1 MFNTLAA
8 AVTNASMF
16 DTPVPLGCLILSL
29 IAAFIV
35 ACLIW
40 FRIDTKHGDAI
51 AELEVER
58 DNAVENAQVR
68 LNNLT
73 NLRQT
78 NKRVADLAAQR
89 LHNVHNLERERDKD
103 QDKLSDLRTQL
114 WKAGQREKELIQKLD
129 QAQQDNASL
138 EKRLLGVAAF
148 AEGAIDV
155 SEEHFDDYLQSLQ
168 VTDEEHEQED
178 AQGVSFYTET
188 ATEGTHAWKLQFLK
202 SYRDA
207 LLPRIPPVTS

>member
-1 MFNTLAA
+1 MFNTLA
-8 AVTNASMF
+8 SL
-16 DTPVPLGCLILSL
+16 DPVPADCLIGTILVMFVIYAL
-29 IAAFIV
+29 IIRKLYV
-35 ACLIW
+35 IH
-40 FRIDTKHGDAI
+40 RDEI
-51 AELEVER
+51 AELEVGR
-58 DNAVENAQVR
+58 DNASENAQVR
-68 LNNLT
+68 LNSLT

-78 NKRVADLAAQR
+78 NRRVADLAARR
-89 LHNVHNLERERDKD
+89 LRNIYQLDRKRDKD

>member
-1 MFNTLAA
+1 MFNTLA
-8 AVTNASMF
+8 SL
-16 DTPVPLGCLILSL
+16 DPVPADCLIGTILVMFVIYAL
-29 IAAFIV
+29 IIRKLYV
-35 ACLIW
+35 IH
-40 FRIDTKHGDAI
+40 RDEI
-51 AELEVER
+51 AELEVGR
-58 DNAVENAQVR
+58 DNASENAQVR
-68 LNNLT
+68 LNSLT
-73 NLRQT
+73 NLHQT
-78 NKRVADLAAQR
+78 NRRVADLAARR
-89 LHNVHNLERERDKD
+89 LRNIYQLDRKRDKD

>member
-1 MFNTLAA
+1 MFNTLA
-8 AVTNASMF
+8 SL
-16 DTPVPLGCLILSL
+16 DPVPADCLIGTILVMFVIYAL
-29 IAAFIV
+29 IIRKLYV
-35 ACLIW
+35 IH
-40 FRIDTKHGDAI
+40 RDEI
-51 AELEVER
+51 AELEVGR
-58 DNAVENAQVR
+58 DNASENAQVR
-68 LNNLT
+68 LNSLT

-78 NKRVADLAAQR
+78 NRRVADLAARR
-89 LHNVHNLERERDKD
+89 LRNIYQLDRKRDKD

-129 QAQQDNASL
+129 QAQQGNASL

-148 AEGAIDV
+148 AEGAVDV

-168 VTDEEHEQED
+168 VNDEEHEQED

-188 ATEGTHAWKLQFLK
+188 ATEVTHAWKLQFLK

>member
-1 MFNTLAA
+1 
-8 AVTNASMF
+8 
-16 DTPVPLGCLILSL
+16 LILSL

-35 ACLIW
+35 PCLIW
-40 FRIDTKHGDAI
+40 FRIDIKHGDAI

-103 QDKLSDLRTQL
+103 QDKLNNLRTHL
-114 WKAGQREKELIQKLD
+114 WKAGQREEKLIQKLD
-129 QAQQDNASL
+129 QAQQGNAL
-138 EKRLLGVAAF
+138 FEKRLLGIVAF

-155 SEEHFDDYLQSLQ
+155 SEEHFDDYLQSLR
-168 VTDEEHEQED
+168 VTDEEHEQEA
-178 AQGVSFYTET
+178 AQGVSFYPET
-188 ATEGTHAWKLQFLK
+188 ATGVTHAWKSRFLK
-202 SYRDA
+202 SY
-207 LLPRIPPVTS
+207 P